1 MKRTS
6 AELKRIARENL
17 RGHYALP
24 MGTMVVANLITG
36 AVLLPFSLIYQFN
49 PIPSNTIIYQLANII
64 ISLISIILSG
74 GLLCIHLKLARKKAP
89 AFSDLFYCFT
99 RRPDRFLLAGL
110 LLVAISLLCLLPGV
124 ICLLVSYFTNFIPLL
139 LLSIALIIAGTVILI
154 IIELK
159 FSLVFI
165 LLTDD
170 DSIRVIQAFRTSSKL
185 MYGNKGRLF
194 YIQLSFFGWTLLA
207 LLSCGIGLLW
217 LSPYMTQ
224 TTIEFYRDVKGELDA
239 PLPNNDI
246 LN

>member
-17 RGHYALP
+17 RAHYALP

-74 GLLCIHLKLARKKAP
+74 GLLRIHLKLARKKSP

-110 LLVAISLLCLLPGV
+110 LLVAISLLCLLPGI
-124 ICLLVSYFTNFIPLL
+124 ICIIVGYFTYFVPLIII
-139 LLSIALIIAGTVILI
+139 SIALIIAGTVVAVIV
-154 IIELK
+154 ELK
-159 FSLVFI
+159 FFLVFI
-165 LLTDD
+165 LLADD
-170 DSIRVIQAFRTSSKL
+170 DSMRVMQAFRTSSKL
-185 MYGNKGRLF
+185 MSGNKGRMF
-194 YIQLSFFGWTLLA
+194 YIQLSFIGWTLLA

-217 LSPYMTQ
+217 LSPYMNQ
-224 TTIEFYRDVKGELDA
+224 TSIEFYRDVKGELDA